1 MGDIAYYDR
10 QNTVASAK
18 ITDTDLS
25 TLQTL
30 RLCPL
35 KH

>member
-10 QNTVASAK
+10 QNTVEILAK

-25 TLQTL
+25 TL
-30 RLCPL
+30 RRP
-35 KH
+35 